1 MMGTIISNTKT
12 RFGKYRPWVLI
23 GAVTN
28 AIFLVL
34 MFTLR
39 ADIANPNAGWINV
52 GIVGGLYFLW
62 GMTFTM
68 NDVSYWSLLP
78 RLSESKEDRDKLTT
92 MVAIFASVGAF
103 TAGGLVPMMTTGNE
117 VNGYRMFA
125 IVFASIFLACQLLV
139 FFFTHDNKQNKFMLS
154 KDEFDVEPKEN
165 NITLKDMFKI
175 LIRNKQLLV
184 MAVIVLFYT
193 TASGFLTAFGQNF
206 FYFKFGYDGNLV
218 FIFTVIYAVGTIA
231 SQFIFPL
238 LTKKFN
244 RSQIVKVS
252 LFIAMIGYALF
263 FIISNI
269 PMNKDLCFTLLC
281 IFGILVFGGQG
292 TFYMAMLI
300 MLTNTIEYDEWKNYE
315 RNDAVTF
322 SVRPFMVKLSGAI
335 QYGIVSLALVACGL
349 YSITEQIAD
358 IKLDVEVI
366 EVYSVIYNYSLKTV
380 EIKLVK
386 TKTEPTSG
394 FKATIKAT
402 PSGELHILWNGEDTG
417 VIYTEGSKI
426 EFAREEDNLLINGN
440 VTEVSFYKDNKA
452 PKYKEKESE
461 EPAKT
466 IDFELV
472 VEYSINSK
480 SYTTNKF
487 AEKPLWQRS
496 FHDHIIRGRDDYEE
510 IVKYIYENPI
520 RWYYDELYSEE

>member
-1 MMGTIISNTKT
+1 MITKRSKWSYAIGCTGRDMCYTLVSMFLLIYIQYTNLVNEKQFLVLSAIIVLCRVWDAVNDPMMGTIISNTKT

-23 GAVTN
+23 GAITN

-125 IVFASIFLACQLLV
+125 FVFASIFLLCQLLV

-175 LIRNKQLLV
+175 LVRNKQLLV

-244 RSQIVKVS
+244 RGQIVKVS

-263 FIISNI
+263 FVISNI
-269 PMNKDLCFTLLC
+269 PMNKDLCFALLC

-300 MLTNTIEYDEWKNYE
+300 MLTNTIEYDEWKTGE

-349 YSITEQIAD
+349 YNITEQISD
-358 IKLDVEVI
+358 IKLDVSQGIIDATEETTKI
-366 EVYSVIYNYSLKTV
+366 EELLQTATDGQMLGLSVAMTIVPIILLLASHLIIKKKYIIDERLYDQMVV
-380 EIKLVK
+380 EI
-386 TKTEPTSG
+386 E
-394 FKATIKAT
+394 
-402 PSGELHILWNGEDTG
+402 
-417 VIYTEGSKI
+417 
-426 EFAREEDNLLINGN
+426 
-440 VTEVSFYKDNKA
+440 
-452 PKYKEKESE
+452 
-461 EPAKT
+461 
-466 IDFELV
+466 
-472 VEYSINSK
+472 
-480 SYTTNKF
+480 
-487 AEKPLWQRS
+487 QR
-496 FHDHIIRGRDDYEE
+496 
-510 IVKYIYENPI
+510 KNNQQA
-520 RWYYDELYSEE
+520 